1 MLLVGDLDGVGV
13 VVALTNDENVD
24 VLEVDLDAVAVLLA
38 ERETVLESV
47 DSRDMVAVADE
58 ASWETV
64 SLPDRVVDSVLVRD
78 AVMEPDREGEPDRVL
93 VISCDTLLVVDL
105 DAVCVGVLVLE
116 NDCAAVSDRD
126 EEPVRESV
134 ATADTL
140 AVSDTE
146 NDAVLDVLP
155 DRLPDRDILSA

>member
-58 ASWETV
+58 ASLETV

-78 AVMEPDREGEPDRVL
+78 AVM
-93 VISCDTLLVVDL
+93 
-105 DAVCVGVLVLE
+105 
-116 NDCAAVSDRD
+116 
-126 EEPVRESV
+126 
-134 ATADTL
+134 
-140 AVSDTE
+140 
-146 NDAVLDVLP
+146 
-155 DRLPDRDILSA
+155 